1 MAGDQTERCADERGL
16 PRQGTGLA
24 GGERAAPGVP
34 ATTRPRPS
42 QGPAAVLAEQKA
54 FQAKLYDAGF
64 AGITWPK
71 EYGGQGL
78 TSAEQIAWS
87 QESRDYD
94 LPIGAFFIG
103 ISMPG
108 NTILELGTEEQKKR
122 YLPKMLR
129 GEEIWCQLFSEPGAG
144 SDVASLQTT
153 AVRDGDDWVLN
164 GQKVWTSGAQYS
176 DYGAI
181 LARTDPTKPKHN
193 GISMFIVDMHAPGV
207 TVRPLKVATG
217 ALAVQR
223 GLLRQR
229 ADARR
234 RADRRGEQGLGRG
247 RGDAAARADR
257 HRHHGLV
264 RAPARWPTTRCATW
278 PRASAGPATRASGAN
293 WPSCTPGAG
302 PMQLF
307 ALLLREETMAGRTPG
322 ARGSVAKLAGSEL
335 GRFAGNVAADVLG
348 DQLAGFDSEDLQAV
362 TTSIIAAPGSAIAG
376 GTSEIQRNIIGER
389 VLGLAKDPGVD
400 RATPFN
406 QLRVGTQRQTS
417 RDGGGA
423 TMALI
428 LTDDEQALA
437 DSVRRFVA
445 DRSPLTS
452 LRQLIASGEPYDAD
466 VWKQM
471 TAQLGLA
478 GLTIPEELR
487 RGRRGRTPRC
497 RSR

>member
-1 MAGDQTERCADERGL
+1 MSDDFRARARAWLAANAPRRASGDDEAEAETRG
-16 PRQGTGLA
+16 QA
-24 GGERAAPGVP
+24 V
-34 ATTRPRPS
+34 
-42 QGPAAVLAEQKA
+42 VLAEQKA

-78 TSAEQIAWS
+78 TSAEQIIWS

-94 LPIGAFFIG
+94 LPTGAFFIG

-108 NTILELGTEEQKKR
+108 NTLLELGTEEQKKR

-144 SDVASLQTT
+144 SDVASLQTS
-153 AVRDGDDWVLN
+153 AVRDGDEWVLN
-164 GQKVWTSGAQYS
+164 GQKVWTSGAQFS

-223 GLLRQR
+223 GVLRQR
-229 ADARR
+229 ADPRR
-234 RADRRGEQGLGRG
+234 RADRRGEQGLGRR
-247 RGDAAARADR
+247 RGHAAARADR
-257 HRHHGLV
+257 DRHHGRV
-264 RAPARWPTTRCATW
+264 ADQPAGLRLAARPGRR
-278 PRASAGPATRASGAN
+278 PRPDAATRACGAT
-293 WPSCTPGAG
+293 WPSCTRAG
-302 PMQLF
+302 RAVQLF
-307 ALLLREETMAGRTPG
+307 ALLLREEAQAGRMPG

-348 DQLAGFDSEDLQAV
+348 DQLAGFDADELAAV

-406 QLRVGTQRQTS
+406 QLRVGTQRQN
-417 RDGGGA
+417 
-423 TMALI
+423 
-428 LTDDEQALA
+428 
-437 DSVRRFVA
+437 
-445 DRSPLTS
+445 
-452 LRQLIASGEPYDAD
+452 
-466 VWKQM
+466 
-471 TAQLGLA
+471 
-478 GLTIPEELR
+478 
-487 RGRRGRTPRC
+487 
-497 RSR
+497 

>member
-1 MAGDQTERCADERGL
+1 MSDDFRARARAWLAANAPRRASGDDEAEAEARG
-16 PRQGTGLA
+16 Q
-24 GGERAAPGVP
+24 
-34 ATTRPRPS
+34 
-42 QGPAAVLAEQKA
+42 AAVLAEQKA

-78 TSAEQIAWS
+78 TGAEQIIWS

-94 LPIGAFFIG
+94 LPTGAFFIG

-108 NTILELGTEEQKKR
+108 NTLVELGTEEQKKR

-144 SDVASLQTT
+144 SDVASLQTS
-153 AVRDGDDWVLN
+153 AVRDGDEWVLN

-176 DYGAI
+176 DFGAI

-217 ALAVQR
+217 HSPFNEVFFDNVR
-223 GLLRQR
+223 IP
-229 ADARR
+229 ADALI
-234 RADRRGEQGLGRG
+234 GEENKGWDAAVVMLRHERIAIGTMGSSRTNPLAYDSLRDLAAGLGRTSDQGVRRELAELYARG
-247 RGDAAARADR
+247 RA
-257 HRHHGLV
+257 
-264 RAPARWPTTRCATW
+264 
-278 PRASAGPATRASGAN
+278 
-293 WPSCTPGAG
+293 
-302 PMQLF
+302 MQLF
-307 ALLLREETMAGRTPG
+307 ALLLREETQAGRLPG

-348 DQLAGFDSEDLQAV
+348 DQIAGFDSEELQAV

-406 QLRVGTQRQTS
+406 QLRVGTQR
-417 RDGGGA
+417 
-423 TMALI
+423 
-428 LTDDEQALA
+428 
-437 DSVRRFVA
+437 
-445 DRSPLTS
+445 
-452 LRQLIASGEPYDAD
+452 
-466 VWKQM
+466 KQ
-471 TAQLGLA
+471 
-478 GLTIPEELR
+478 
-487 RGRRGRTPRC
+487 
-497 RSR
+497 